1 MFIDYAKIIVS
12 SGKGG
17 NGAKSFRREKYVAAG
32 GPDGG
37 DGGKGGDVFFVVDK
51 NCSTLSDFRY
61 RKVFK
66 ADNGKNGSGTNSYG
80 AKGDDLI
87 INVPLGTI
95 VRDAQTNKIVL
106 DLTKDNQ
113 RELIIKG
120 GRGGKGNAHFATPTR
135 QVPNFAQDGEPGIE
149 KELILELK
157 LLADVGLIGY
167 PNVGKSTIISIM
179 TEARPKIANYHFTT
193 IEPCLG
199 VVKSDIGK
207 SFVIADI
214 PGIIEGA
221 SEGVGLGYKFLRHI
235 ERTRLLVH
243 VVDISGSEGRDP
255 IKDFDVI
262 NNELVKYSDKLSK
275 RKQIIAANKM
285 DVLQDKN
292 KYEEFKT
299 KMGKM
304 GYEVYP
310 ISAATNTGLK
320 ELFNRVA
327 VLLDEIPV
335 EEMEQVDKTVYKLE
349 TVDFS
354 QWEIIKIDKGYE
366 VVGPGINKLLS
377 KVNFAEDESLKYF
390 QRMISRMGIEDE
402 LVRMNIPEGTM
413 IKVGT
418 WEFEFFE

>member
-1 MFIDYAKIIVS
+1 
-12 SGKGG
+12 
-17 NGAKSFRREKYVAAG
+17 
-32 GPDGG
+32 
-37 DGGKGGDVFFVVDK
+37 
-51 NCSTLSDFRY
+51 
-61 RKVFK
+61 
-66 ADNGKNGSGTNSYG
+66 
-80 AKGDDLI
+80 
-87 INVPLGTI
+87 
-95 VRDAQTNKIVL
+95 
-106 DLTKDNQ
+106 
-113 RELIIKG
+113 
-120 GRGGKGNAHFATPTR
+120 
-135 QVPNFAQDGEPGIE
+135 
-149 KELILELK
+149 
-157 LLADVGLIGY
+157 
-167 PNVGKSTIISIM
+167 M

-193 IEPCLG
+193 LEPCLG

-214 PGIIEGA
+214 PGVIEGA

-262 NNELVKYSDKLSK
+262 NNELVKYSEKLSK

-285 DVLQDKN
+285 DILQDKK

-299 KMGKM
+299 KMEKR

-310 ISAATNTGLK
+310 ISAATNKGLT

-349 TVDFS
+349 TADFS
-354 QWEIIKIDKGYE
+354 QWEIVKIDKGYE